1 MSKNINEGF
10 VEIANAKTMDEAAPN
25 KGRKLS
31 AKDSTFSLDDGEY
44 NGTIT
49 DAFWYKTAEERDRVM
64 LVFELTDGTEFKNSV
79 DGDWIDKYPFSKL
92 ISQGNIEYVGDF
104 IGKQVVFTIKNCRS
118 RDIVFSN
125 IHKIAL
131 MTE

>member
-1 MSKNINEGF
+1 
-10 VEIANAKTMDEAAPN
+10 
-25 KGRKLS
+25 
-31 AKDSTFSLDDGEY
+31 
-44 NGTIT
+44 
-49 DAFWYKTAEERDRVM
+49 
-64 LVFELTDGTEFKNSV
+64 ELTDGTEFKNSV